1 MPTPTSARRARKN
14 ASFWTIPATRRIAL
28 PKAPIIGLPTPK
40 NKVTLAIKG
49 GECRLSWL
57 MNVIGRIT
65 MAKALIVYASRTGET
80 QQIADLIAEGIRFS
94 GHEAEVVES
103 KAIKSEAD
111 LEGYDAYAFGSSTYH
126 GEMLQAMKTFLF
138 IAEKANLEGRTG
150 GAFGSFGWSGEAND
164 RIFDT
169 MKHILKMDMVGDT
182 LRLKSS
188 SLEGGLQMAQ
198 DYGREIAKK
207 LG

>member
-1 MPTPTSARRARKN
+1 MDEGTTMP
-14 ASFWTIPATRRIAL
+14 
-28 PKAPIIGLPTPK
+28 
-40 NKVTLAIKG
+40 
-49 GECRLSWL
+49 
-57 MNVIGRIT
+57 
-65 MAKALIVYASRTGET
+65 KALIVYATRTGET
-80 QQIADLIAEGIRFS
+80 RQIADLIAEGFRFS
-94 GHEAEVVES
+94 GHEAEVVEA
-103 KAIKSEAD
+103 KNIKSEAD
-111 LEGYDAYAFGSSTYH
+111 LEGFDAYAFGSSTYH

-138 IAEKANLEGRTG
+138 IAEKANLEGKPG

-169 MKHILKMDMVGDT
+169 MKHILKMDVVGDT

-207 LG
+207 LGS

>member
-1 MPTPTSARRARKN
+1 MDEGTPMP
-14 ASFWTIPATRRIAL
+14 
-28 PKAPIIGLPTPK
+28 
-40 NKVTLAIKG
+40 
-49 GECRLSWL
+49 
-57 MNVIGRIT
+57 
-65 MAKALIVYASRTGET
+65 KALIVYATRTGET
-80 QQIADLIAEGIRFS
+80 RQIADLIAEGFRFS
-94 GHEAEVVES
+94 GHEAEVVDA
-103 KAIKSEAD
+103 KNIKSEAD
-111 LEGYDAYAFGSSTYH
+111 LEGFDAYVFGSSTYH

-138 IAEKANLEGRTG
+138 IAEKANLAGKPG

-169 MKHILKMDMVGDT
+169 MKHILKMDVVGDT

-207 LG
+207 LGS

>member
-1 MPTPTSARRARKN
+1 
-14 ASFWTIPATRRIAL
+14 
-28 PKAPIIGLPTPK
+28 
-40 NKVTLAIKG
+40 
-49 GECRLSWL
+49 
-57 MNVIGRIT
+57 

-80 QQIADLIAEGIRFS
+80 RQIADLIAEGIRFS

-138 IAEKANLEGRTG
+138 IAEKANLEGRVG

-198 DYGREIAKK
+198 DYGRQIAKK

>member
-1 MPTPTSARRARKN
+1 
-14 ASFWTIPATRRIAL
+14 
-28 PKAPIIGLPTPK
+28 
-40 NKVTLAIKG
+40 
-49 GECRLSWL
+49 
-57 MNVIGRIT
+57 

-80 QQIADLIAEGIRFS
+80 RQIADLIAEGIRLS

-138 IAEKANLEGRTG
+138 IAEKANLEGKAG

-188 SLEGGLQMAQ
+188 SLEGGMQMAQ
-198 DYGREIAKK
+198 DYGRQIAKK